1 MTFLGVTNV
10 YAAETF
16 ETDVMV
22 KSSSGDNKVMLTT
35 EGNVMAGS
43 LSLYPGGAY
52 NYMGKSANIFYDE
65 SSEWNFC
72 TYDSKRNPTP
82 LTVVSSKM
90 SLNGALDV
98 SGTSLF
104 NGEASFD
111 APAEFRNDVRIR
123 QSTLRYYGDGGYE
136 STRIDETGLSTSNR
150 FTLWTGSLI
159 QSSYSH
165 LEFKSGKDGSGYTN
179 FFVTACAESSSGNIF
194 YPLNFNAR
202 DFIFKGNSL
211 SLKSQSTDS
220 AMINLSD
227 DGTVSA
233 GALSLRGGE
242 EDSLELKLDKKSGVW
257 DFLSSSTLRMKA
269 NNFGVIGGNM
279 YVENSDGNTMV
290 SMNIDG
296 SILSSKLF
304 LRRDGASSY
313 RSPTLS
319 VMYNT
324 DMSAWELFPSTYTN
338 APGSSGSLPAPLNMN
353 VSKMTVA
360 GASSFAKCAEFEDS
374 VKAHKDMLLY
384 KSGIYAYDADGYRR
398 FVLSPNGS
406 MSALKEFALFSENG
420 PYSYYPSLRI
430 TGQGDL
436 SAASFS
442 ISTRLSIP
450 SGVHYYP
457 LKLTAEDFNFHGNSL
472 TLKKLESDSTVIN
485 LSEDGTVNAGGL
497 KLRQGGVDSGKNPTL
512 EIQYNEDKSAWI
524 LDATG
529 DSASAPAVLTM
540 KVSELNVDGPIVCK
554 DQMKVAEI
562 EAEKM
567 RVNDVTVNMDHAA
580 DYVFDENYDL
590 KSLDEV
596 EAFVKENKHLPG
608 VPSASKMKEEGMSL
622 SEMSNLLLEKV
633 EELTLHLIRVEKENR
648 ELKAEMERMRNEK

>member
-1 MTFLGVTNV
+1 MNRSCIGFIALIFSGVTSLCAQQVFDKGIEVNG
-10 YAAETF
+10 A
-16 ETDVMV
+16 
-22 KSSSGDNKVMLTT
+22 SSFN
-35 EGNVMAGS
+35 GNVHVNENGAMKIS
-43 LSLYPGGAY
+43 LSPSEGMGRVKCGELYLQKNGASDTYYDPFIAFQYDTYNSRWYLGSKVYDRSPGSRSNGPLYMDVSVLDVDGRLNVTDSAKFNGFVGMGALTLQGVD
-52 NYMGKSANIFYDE
+52 GKDLNAKFDTSASAWSLEGPSYLNVNTKVSFNDEVSFPKGAWFGNDIVVRSPNNGRVISWLGQKGILASDRMCVYTNGNHE
-65 SSEWNFC
+65 SSDYRRLELSAR
-72 TYDSKRNPTP
+72 YDSI
-82 LTVVSSKM
+82 
-90 SLNGALDV
+90 GDV
-98 SGTSLF
+98 QCFL
-104 NGEASFD
+104 
-111 APAEFRNDVRIR
+111 I
-123 QSTLRYYGDGGYE
+123 
-136 STRIDETGLSTSNR
+136 STR
-150 FTLWTGSLI
+150 
-159 QSSYSH
+159 Y
-165 LEFKSGKDGSGYTN
+165 K
-179 FFVTACAESSSGNIF
+179 ESIS
-194 YPLNFNAR
+194 YPLKFGAE
-202 DFIFKGNSL
+202 DFSFHGNSL
-211 SLKSQSTDS
+211 SLKKAFNDS
-220 AMINLSD
+220 IMVNLSD

-233 GALSLRGGE
+233 GALKLRQGGV
-242 EDSLELKLDKKSGVW
+242 DSGKKP
-257 DFLSSSTLRMKA
+257 
-269 NNFGVIGGNM
+269 
-279 YVENSDGNTMV
+279 TMEIQY
-290 SMNIDG
+290 SE
-296 SILSSKLF
+296 KE
-304 LRRDGASSY
+304 
-313 RSPTLS
+313 
-319 VMYNT
+319 
-324 DMSAWELFPSTYTN
+324 SAWDLSATGNSASTV
-338 APGSSGSLPAPLNMN
+338 LNMN
-353 VSKMTVA
+353 VSKMAVT

-374 VKAHKDMLLY
+374 VKAHKDILLY

-406 MSALKEFALFSENG
+406 MSALKEIALFSENG
-420 PYSYYPSLRI
+420 PHSYYPSLRI

-472 TLKKLESDSTVIN
+472 TLKKLESDSTIIN
-485 LSEDGTVNAGGL
+485 LSEDGTVGAGGL

-524 LDATG
+524 LGATG
-529 DSASAPAVLTM
+529 DSASAPAALNM

-608 VPSASKMKEEGMSL
+608 VPSASKMKAEGMSL

>member
-1 MTFLGVTNV
+1 MNRSYIGFIALIFSGVTSLCAQQVFDKGIEVNG
-10 YAAETF
+10 A
-16 ETDVMV
+16 
-22 KSSSGDNKVMLTT
+22 SSFN
-35 EGNVMAGS
+35 GNVHVNENGAMKIS
-43 LSLYPGGAY
+43 LSPSEGMGRVKCGELYLQ
-52 NYMGKSANIFYDE
+52 K
-65 SSEWNFC
+65 
-72 TYDSKRNPTP
+72 
-82 LTVVSSKM
+82 
-90 SLNGALDV
+90 NGASDTYYDPFIAFQYDTYNSRWYLGSKVYDRSPGSRSNGPLYMDVSVLDV
-98 SGTSLF
+98 
-104 NGEASFD
+104 
-111 APAEFRNDVRIR
+111 
-123 QSTLRYYGDGGYE
+123 DG
-136 STRIDETGLSTSNR
+136 R
-150 FTLWTGSLI
+150 
-159 QSSYSH
+159 
-165 LEFKSGKDGSGYTN
+165 
-179 FFVTACAESSSGNIF
+179 
-194 YPLNFNAR
+194 LNV
-202 DFIFKGNSL
+202 
-211 SLKSQSTDS
+211 TDS
-220 AMINLSD
+220 AKFNGFVGMGALTLQGVNGKDLNAKFDTSASAWSLEGPSNLNVNTRVSFNDDVTFSRLAWFENSFVVRSPNDRSILSVMGEKGLLVGNRMCIYTNGNHETSDYRRLELRAWYDSTGKADCFSISSYFNETYSYPLKFAAEDYSFHGKSLSVKKLGNDSTVVNLSG

-233 GALSLRGGE
+233 GALKLRQGGV
-242 EDSLELKLDKKSGVW
+242 DSGK
-257 DFLSSSTLRMKA
+257 
-269 NNFGVIGGNM
+269 N
-279 YVENSDGNTMV
+279 
-290 SMNIDG
+290 
-296 SILSSKLF
+296 
-304 LRRDGASSY
+304 
-313 RSPTLS
+313 PTLGIQYS
-319 VMYNT
+319 G
-324 DMSAWELFPSTYTN
+324 DKSAWNLDATGNSAS
-338 APGSSGSLPAPLNMN
+338 APAVLNMN
-353 VSKMTVA
+353 VSKMAVT

-374 VKAHKDMLLY
+374 VKAHKDILLY

-406 MSALKEFALFSENG
+406 MSALKEIALFSENG
-420 PYSYYPSLRI
+420 PHSYYPSLRI

-472 TLKKLESDSTVIN
+472 TLKKLESDSTIIN
-485 LSEDGTVNAGGL
+485 LSEDGTVGAGGL

-524 LDATG
+524 LGATG
-529 DSASAPAVLTM
+529 DSASAPAVLNM